1 MARISSTCVI
11 LLLAVLLP
19 VLATG
24 CGQAQM
30 HTEESSRKV
39 AEEFVRQEATFRF
52 DGIPE
57 TLEVASTTAIG
68 EGWQFAI
75 EYESRHAGYGDRS
88 GEALLEVITP
98 HTCLVTVENG
108 EVVSAVMDQKWDMIE
123 QQSSLEIKL
132 APIHEVDVYIMESN
146 PEQIG
151 VHIRGGLSDGCTTFH
166 GLTVT
171 REGNVVNIEV
181 TVQRPRGVDCPAIYT
196 YFEQNVNLGTDFA
209 FGTTFTLNVNDY
221 TTTFPGTLMQG

>member
-1 MARISSTCVI
+1 MARTSSTWVI
-11 LLLAVLLP
+11 LLLAALP
-19 VLATG
+19 VLAG
-24 CGQAQM
+24 ACGGVQV
-30 HTEESSRKV
+30 HTEESSRKI
-39 AEEFVRQEATFRF
+39 AEEFVRQEATFKF

-57 TLEVASTTAIG
+57 TLEVVNTTALG
-68 EGWQFAI
+68 DGWQFTI

-88 GEALLEVITP
+88 GQALLEVITP

-108 EVVSAVMDQKWDMIE
+108 EVVAAVMDQKWDMIE
-123 QQSSLEIKL
+123 QRSNLEIKL
-132 APIHEVDVYIMESN
+132 APIHQVDVYIMESY

-181 TVQRPRGVDCPAIYT
+181 TVQRPRGVDCPAVYN

>member
-1 MARISSTCVI
+1 MTRVSSVCIV
-11 LLLAVLLP
+11 LLVAALP
-19 VLATG
+19 VLAAA
-24 CGQAQM
+24 CGQAQV
-30 HTEESSRKV
+30 HDEESSRKV

-52 DGIPE
+52 DGITE
-57 TLEVASTTAIG
+57 TLEVVNTIALG
-68 EGWQFAI
+68 EGWQFTI

-108 EVVSAVMDQKWDMIE
+108 EVVWAVMDQKWDMIE
-123 QQSSLEIKL
+123 QRSSLEIKL
-132 APIHEVDVYIMESN
+132 APIHEVDVYIMESH

-171 REGNVVNIEV
+171 RDGSVVNIEV
-181 TVQRPRGVDCPAIYT
+181 TVQRPRGVDCPAVYN

>member
-1 MARISSTCVI
+1 MARISSIWVM
-11 LLLAVLLP
+11 LLLAALP
-19 VLATG
+19 VLAVA
-24 CGQAQM
+24 CGGVQV
-30 HTEESSRKV
+30 HTEDASRKI

-57 TLEVASTTAIG
+57 TLEVVNTTAIG
-68 EGWQFAI
+68 DGWQFTI

-108 EVVSAVMDQKWDMIE
+108 EVVAGVMDQKWDMIE
-123 QQSSLEIKL
+123 QKSNLEIKL
-132 APIHEVDVYIMESN
+132 APIHEVDVYIMESH

-166 GLTVT
+166 GLTVS

-181 TVQRPRGVDCPAIYT
+181 TVQRPKGVDCPAVYN